1 MATPEPTVKTETTA
15 PNVVGKDESTA
26 PVAPVKPATGSNADY
41 LTSAA
46 AQPDPSNLTPSTRPE
61 AERPVSELSNV
72 TQPPST
78 PGTDLSTAPPTSTPA
93 ATPAHPVTV
102 EDEPELDPKVAG
114 LQAMFPTFDAGVLQ
128 SILEVSGGDE
138 DQAIETLLSMSDPEY
153 KPPAAAQQHND
164 QTDLDEQ
171 LAHRLHLEEQA
182 RADYEARHGASRP
195 IPAAVRRNTGQ
206 HNEGGPTGGVDVG
219 AIGAQV
225 KGFFTGAAAK
235 VSGTGFGRG
244 GGGNV
249 QQQGAVGGPSN
260 VNTAEIGRQF
270 NEFAETGK
278 KHFNTLM
285 TKVKAKM
292 QEYDIP
298 APGQSGGP
306 HQGSNVAQSAGYGTY
321 GQGDYAFGNQA
332 AYGSQSNQRPQQQW
346 HAQPVGIQPQPAI
359 HTPPTQPAINP
370 PPTQQQQQPAVGYT
384 VDPPTPV
391 VPSKDALPPTGA
403 STSGSVPA
411 TSVALGVNQP
421 GMPQRSS
428 FDQTDAPRPTF
439 DTSRLGLKPKRPVSL
454 VGNNATVLEDST
466 ASKGKNKVDDDDD
479 IEYVNE
485 TGR

>member
-1 MATPEPTVKTETTA
+1 MATPEPTVKNEMTTL
-15 PNVVGKDESTA
+15 NDVGKDESNA
-26 PVAPVKPATGSNADY
+26 PAAPLTLQKSKPATGSNADY

-46 AQPDPSNLTPSTRPE
+46 TAQPDPSNLTPSTRPE
-61 AERPVSELSNV
+61 TERAVSALSNV

-78 PGTDLSTAPPTSTPA
+78 PASDLSTAPPTSTPA
-93 ATPAHPVTV
+93 ATPAPPVTV
-102 EDEPELDPKVAG
+102 EDEPELDPKVMG
-114 LQAMFPTFDAGVLQ
+114 LLAMFPTFDAGVLQ

-153 KPPAAAQQHND
+153 KPAAAVHQPTD

-195 IPAAVRRNTGQ
+195 VPAPGRDSRQ
-206 HNEGGPTGGVDVG
+206 HSEGGATGGVDMG

-225 KGFFTGAAAK
+225 KGFITGAAAR
-235 VSGTGFGRG
+235 VSSTGFARG
-244 GGGNV
+244 GGGNA
-249 QQQGAVGGPSN
+249 QQQGGAVGAPSN

-270 NEFAETGK
+270 NELAETGK
-278 KHFNTLM
+278 KHFNTLL

-292 QEYDIP
+292 QEYDMP
-298 APGQSGGP
+298 AGQPGGP
-306 HQGSNVAQSAGYGTY
+306 HQGSNSPQSTGYGTY
-321 GQGDYAFGNQA
+321 GQGDHAFGNQT

-346 HAQPVGIQPQPAI
+346 YAQPAGIQPQPAI
-359 HTPPTQPAINP
+359 NT
-370 PPTQQQQQPAVGYT
+370 PPTQQQPPSAVGYNI
-384 VDPPTPV
+384 DPPTPV
-391 VPSKDALPPTGA
+391 VPPKDTLPSTGVSA
-403 STSGSVPA
+403 SGSVPA
-411 TSVALGVNQP
+411 TSGVLGVNQP

-428 FDQTDAPRPTF
+428 FDQTDAPRATF

-454 VGNNATVLEDST
+454 VGNNTGT
-466 ASKGKNKVDDDDD
+466 ALADNTAPKGKNKADDDDD